1 MLLRANYEFL
11 FVGRDENSF
20 LENYV
25 YDLHQDHGLKSGQ
38 IFVNLE
44 ILNNPLYAEEMGAML
59 FDTLQTVFFENLEEE
74 PYARFEAALRAANE
88 GLKEFK
94 ESKGTDHTGEINMIV
109 AAVCGN
115 QLFLS
120 QAGDS
125 EAYLVRKR
133 YVSVVSEGLSED
145 RAEGS
150 LFSAIA
156 SGQIEERDFV
166 IFSTTRLMR
175 YIGKTDLAQ
184 AIRPT
189 SAAETLDVVRDI
201 IATEILGRI
210 GLIGMSFELD
220 KEIKREGDEVEQ
232 REERKIDKEIRR
244 EGEKR
249 GSREVKKVLAA
260 MSGIGGKMSGIGAVV
275 RDRFSSG
282 DASKNRVLIILVG
295 LIVVLVIGIFLA
307 SGHKAKQDE
316 IERLDDVLSSV
327 QDRIAE
333 AQTKAAFDKDVARDL
348 LDQAYLDAKSVLD
361 SGIYREKATL
371 LLVDIENT
379 LDTLDNVERIAEPEL
394 VVDLAEKDAAINA
407 LGFATVAEKVFV
419 YGADSLYEILVNEVQ
434 DAVELE
440 KGDVVVS
447 ASGFEERR
455 STVFLTR
462 AGKMLEA
469 RDGTVSLMDTDD
481 GDFRK
486 GTAIADYSNRVYMLD
501 GDEGQVYK
509 YTYKGTMER
518 FGVAEEYI
526 VDKTDVKGAVDI
538 AIDGTV
544 YVLMANGEILKF
556 YAGEKVDFFINKA
569 PAAKIGN
576 PSRIYTN
583 EKLSDVFVLDGV
595 GRRVFVYGKETSTGD
610 LVYKAQYLFD
620 GVSELRDLYVDSA
633 TNTLYVMSGGKVF
646 RKQITN

>member
-25 YDLHQDHGLKSGQ
+25 YDLHKDHGLGSGQ

-59 FDTLQTVFFENLEEE
+59 FDTLQTVFFENLAEE

-189 SAAETLDVVRDI
+189 SAAETLDVIRDI

-210 GLIGMSFELD
+210 GLIGMSFELE
-220 KEIKREGDEVEQ
+220 KEAVVEQ
-232 REERKIDKEIRR
+232 REERK
-244 EGEKR
+244 EKR
-249 GSREVKKVLAA
+249 EESVRKSVSGGSGVNKAMAVL
-260 MSGIGGKMSGIGAVV
+260 SGLGGKMGGVGGALKE
-275 RDRFSSG
+275 RFSSG
-282 DASKNRVLIILVG
+282 DASKNRVLMILVG

-316 IERLDDVLSSV
+316 IERLDAVLSSV

-333 AQTKAAFDKDVARDL
+333 AQTKAAFDKDVARNL
-348 LDQAYLDAKSVLD
+348 LDQAYVDAKSVLD

-419 YGADSLYEILVNEVQ
+419 YGAESLHEILVNEVQ

-486 GTAIADYSNRVYMLD
+486 GTAIADYSNRIYMLD

-526 VDKTDVKGAVDI
+526 IDKTDVKGAVDV
-538 AIDGTV
+538 AIDGSV
-544 YVLMANGEILKF
+544 YVLTADGEILKF
-556 YAGEKVDFFINKA
+556 YAGEKVDFFVNKA
-569 PAAKIGN
+569 PAAKIAN
-576 PSRIYTN
+576 PLRIYTN
-583 EKLSDVFVLDGV
+583 EKLNDVFVLDGV

-610 LVYKAQYLFD
+610 LTYKAQYLFD
-620 GVSELRDLYVDSA
+620 GVSELRDLYVDSV

-646 RKQITN
+646 RKSL